1 VPLNG
6 NGWTPQNVTRFI
18 RSFGTAARTAR
29 VDTDLG
35 EGYIK
40 ALGNPEGPH
49 ILACELVGSLLADW
63 LGLPTLDF
71 ALIEVTTDDEIPLLT
86 GGNAAVGPA
95 FISRAEPTG
104 LPWGGSV
111 SELESV
117 HNRLDISGLVVLDTW
132 TLNCD
137 RHAPDGRRENLD
149 NVLLVQYPGTRGKA
163 LLKAIDFTHAFT
175 CGRELNRRIAFID
188 NVRDEQL
195 YGLFPQFQDF
205 MERGEVRRFATR
217 LTQFTADVA
226 SAFISLIP
234 REWDV
239 SSDARGAWAA
249 MITQRAQFVSETIEM
264 RLWPQQEFNEGGT
277 A

>member
-1 VPLNG
+1 MPLNG
-6 NGWTPQNVTRFI
+6 NGWTPKNVTRFI
-18 RSFGTAARTAR
+18 QSFGTAAGTAL

-71 ALIEVTTDDEIPLLT
+71 ALIEVTADDEIPLLS
-86 GGNAAVGPA
+86 GGNATVGPA

-111 SELESV
+111 TELESV

-132 TLNCD
+132 VLNCD
-137 RHAPDGRRENLD
+137 RYAPQGSRVNLD
-149 NVLLVQYPGTRGKA
+149 NVFLVQYPGIKRKA

-175 CGRELNRRIAFID
+175 CGREINRRITFID
-188 NVRDEQL
+188 NVRDDQL
-195 YGLFPQFQDF
+195 YGFFPQFQDF
-205 MERGEVRRFATR
+205 VDRPEIRRFATR
-217 LTQFTADVA
+217 LTEFTADVA
-226 SAFISLIP
+226 SAFISLVP
-234 REWDV
+234 QEWDI
-239 SSDARGAWAA
+239 SNEARGAWAA
-249 MITQRAQFVSETIEM
+249 MITQRAQFVAETVEM
-264 RLWPQQEFNEGGT
+264 KLWPQQQFNEGGT

>member
-1 VPLNG
+1 MPLNG

-18 RSFGTAARTAR
+18 QSFGTAAATAL

-71 ALIEVTTDDEIPLLT
+71 ALIEVTPDDEIPLLN
-86 GGNAAVGPA
+86 GGNARVGPA
-95 FISRAEPTG
+95 FISRAERTG

-111 SELESV
+111 GELASV

-132 TLNCD
+132 ILNCD
-137 RHAPDGRRENLD
+137 RYAPHGQRVNLD
-149 NVLLVQYPGTRGKA
+149 NVFLVQYSGSKRKA

-175 CGRELNRRIAFID
+175 CGREINRRIAFIE

-195 YGLFPQFQDF
+195 YGFFPVFQDF
-205 MERGEVRRFATR
+205 VERAEISRFAAR
-217 LTQFTADVA
+217 LTEFTADVA
-226 SAFISLIP
+226 SAFISLVP
-234 REWDV
+234 QEWDI
-239 SSDARGAWAA
+239 SSDARSAWAA
-249 MITQRAQFVSETIEM
+249 MITQRAQFVAETVEM
-264 RLWPQQEFNEGGT
+264 RIWPQQQFNEGGT